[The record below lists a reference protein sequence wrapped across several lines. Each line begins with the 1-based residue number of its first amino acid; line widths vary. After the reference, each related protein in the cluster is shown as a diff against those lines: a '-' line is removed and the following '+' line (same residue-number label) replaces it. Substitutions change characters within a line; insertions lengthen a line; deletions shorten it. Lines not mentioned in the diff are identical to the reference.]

1 MSLSSF
7 IGHQAVNGGYRFSC
21 CAPMHTFFFFTRKGR
36 RSLQFCFGGLQRG
49 MDASG
54 LDDTNHARSSMSI
67 LANVLFQPKKYGGYQ
82 RYGGITKHEFS
93 YHNHEYILLGAIY
106 NTSTYPSLFFS
117 RKQADPAIIH
127 ICSAHAIV
135 THRQ

>member
-1 MSLSSF
+1 
-7 IGHQAVNGGYRFSC
+7 
-21 CAPMHTFFFFTRKGR
+21 
-36 RSLQFCFGGLQRG
+36 

-106 NTSTYPSLFFS
+106 NTSTYPSLFFLINMLTPQS
-117 RKQADPAIIH
+117 SSP
-127 ICSAHAIV
+127 V
-135 THRQ
+135 PLTP